1 MVKLSH
7 IKQKIPPP
15 TFDYKK
21 WAKNIPNDKSSQLE
35 IDRFWDREFT
45 RWHEGYNSLTPQ
57 HYFYL
62 TQIKIKNA
70 NGLEI
75 RPFWRDVDQLIFEA
89 YRECTKKNKDLL
101 IVKRR
106 GVGLSSIFAGIIPV
120 FSCLVYPGSVNLITS
135 ADNDRI
141 KDLFINKTLIA
152 YDNLDQEIKPQRAST
167 KIEGYLNLSKKATD
181 GTYSGLKSFIICKP
195 TARQPNAF
203 ETYRAKS
210 IFLDEFFLHPKAN
223 KVRSSAQACVKD
235 DFVKIAPIVLG
246 GSAGIVSKEGAK
258 LGRELW
264 QDAQILDIVNL
275 FLPGW
280 MGVSSVPELKDGEPT
295 GKILNFCPNGHSQK
309 EQAVEYIEKR
319 REKLMKASDKEPY
332 YTYVKEYP
340 LTIEEIFEL
349 HNEGALP
356 DDIIEKLSAQEKIIL
371 NTQPPIGTYKLIKN
385 ESGEI
390 RAEADI
396 KGWVKILEHPQ
407 RNSQY
412 IASTD
417 PIPYGDSNIND
428 GSENATII
436 KDRGKETYVAI
447 YKERNHNAEE
457 AINKMLLLQHY
468 YNGAKNFLETNQ
480 GKVIYEKYRDMKV
493 FDMLANRV
501 MMLGIRYSDV
511 RMKKGWYKNEKTGAR
526 ANAFFIDYLRQH
538 TDKIWFIEIID
549 ECKSFLSDNTDII
562 DAMLGCELYDADLTK
577 IDVKNS
583 ARPEFREVRQIVR
596 DNTGRTSI
604 EWKKVRVA

>member
-1 MVKLSH
+1 MKKPL
-7 IKQKIPPP
+7 PPA
-15 TFDYKK
+15 FDYNK
-21 WAKNIPNDKSSQLE
+21 WAKDMPDNKSSQLE
-35 IDRFWDREFT
+35 IDKFWDREFA
-45 RWHEGYNSLTPQ
+45 RWREGYNSLTPQ

-70 NGLEI
+70 IGLEI

-106 GVGLSSIFAGIIPV
+106 GVGLSSIFAGIIPI
-120 FSCLVYPGSVNLITS
+120 FTCLVYPGSVNLITS
-135 ADNDRI
+135 ADKDRI
-141 KDLFINKTLIA
+141 KDLFMNKTLIA
-152 YDNLDQEIKPQRAST
+152 YDNLDQEIKPERSST
-167 KIEGYLNLSKKATD
+167 RTDGYLNLSKKASD
-181 GTYSGLKSFIICKP
+181 GTYTGLKSLIVCKE
-195 TARQPNAF
+195 TVKKPNAF

-258 LGRELW
+258 LGRQLW
-264 QDAQILDIVNL
+264 QDAQSLDIVNL

-309 EQAVEYIEKR
+309 DKAVEYIEKR
-319 REKLMKASDKEPY
+319 REKLIKASDKDPY

-340 LTIEEIFEL
+340 LSIEEIFEL

-356 DDIIEKLSAQEKIIL
+356 DDIIEKLSIQEKIIL
-371 NTQPPIGTYKLIKN
+371 NTPPPIGTYNLVKKVT
-385 ESGEI
+385 GEI
-390 RAEADI
+390 IAEPDI

-407 RNSQY
+407 PNSQY
-412 IASTD
+412 FATTD
-417 PIPYGDSNIND
+417 PIPFGDSNIND
-428 GSENATII
+428 GSDNVLII

-447 YKERNHNAEE
+447 YKERNLDAEE
-457 AINKMLLLQHY
+457 VVNRMLLVQHY
-468 YNGAKNFLETNQ
+468 YNDAKNFLETNQ

-526 ANAFFIDYLRQH
+526 ANAFFLDYLKQH
-538 TDKIWFIEIID
+538 SDKIWFQEIID
-549 ECKSFLSDNTDII
+549 ELKSFLSDNTDIV
-562 DAMLGCELYDADLTK
+562 DAMLGGELYDADLTK
-577 IDVKNS
+577 IDIKNT
-583 ARPEFREVRQIVR
+583 ARPEYREIRQIVR
-596 DNTGRTSI
+596 DSKGRTSI
-604 EWKKVRVA
+604 EWKKVRVV

>member
-1 MVKLSH
+1 MKKPL
-7 IKQKIPPP
+7 PPA
-15 TFDYKK
+15 FDYNK
-21 WAKNIPNDKSSQLE
+21 WAKDMPDNKSSQLE
-35 IDRFWDREFT
+35 IDKFWDREFA
-45 RWHEGYNSLTPQ
+45 RWREGYNSLTPQ

-70 NGLEI
+70 IGLEI

-106 GVGLSSIFAGIIPV
+106 GVGLSSIFAGIIPI
-120 FSCLVYPGSVNLITS
+120 FTCLVYPGSVNLITS
-135 ADNDRI
+135 ADKDRI
-141 KDLFINKTLIA
+141 KDLFMNKTLIA
-152 YDNLDQEIKPQRAST
+152 YDNLDQEIKPERSST
-167 KIEGYLNLSKKATD
+167 RTDGYLNLSKKASD
-181 GTYSGLKSFIICKP
+181 GTYTGLKSLIVCKE
-195 TARQPNAF
+195 TVKKPNAF

-258 LGRELW
+258 LGRQLW
-264 QDAQILDIVNL
+264 QDAQNLDIVNL

-309 EQAVEYIEKR
+309 DKAVEYIEKR
-319 REKLMKASDKEPY
+319 REKLIKASDKDPY

-340 LTIEEIFEL
+340 LSIEEIFEL

-356 DDIIEKLSAQEKIIL
+356 DDIIEKLSIQEKIIL
-371 NTQPPIGTYKLIKN
+371 NTPPPIGTYNLVKKVT
-385 ESGEI
+385 GEI
-390 RAEADI
+390 IAEPDI

-407 RNSQY
+407 PNSHY

-417 PIPYGDSNIND
+417 PIPFGDSNIND
-428 GSENATII
+428 GSDNVLII
-436 KDRGKETYVAI
+436 KDRGKETYIAI
-447 YKERNHNAEE
+447 YKERNLDAEE
-457 AINKMLLLQHY
+457 VVNRMLLVQYY
-468 YNGAKNFLETNQ
+468 YNDAKNFLETNQ

-526 ANAFFIDYLRQH
+526 ANAFFLDYLKQH
-538 TDKIWFIEIID
+538 SDKIWFQEIID
-549 ECKSFLSDNTDII
+549 ELKSFLSDNTDIV
-562 DAMLGCELYDADLTK
+562 DAMLGGELYDADLTK
-577 IDVKNS
+577 IDIKNT
-583 ARPEFREVRQIVR
+583 ARPEYREIRQIVR
-596 DNTGRTSI
+596 DSRGRTSI
-604 EWKKVRVA
+604 EWKKVRVS